1 MMKEDLNNN
10 KVDFEASNLPAISSI
25 SAEVKILKKI
35 LEQMV
40 DNERRRARNELI
52 RIISFALIALLVF
65 LGGGF
70 WLSHNI
76 VRQLKAEG
84 LSKNILP
91 TIAIGKQK
99 LPAAQAAARMANEQE
114 ADLSMSP
121 DTTTFAEAHED
132 VRKSIADL
140 KKENQILSHLLKAH
154 DKKSRALALAILK
167 KRNVSIKDLHSSE
180 KAKNL
185 LVKKTYSVAQ
195 DVPERKA
202 HRTLTM
208 QPAGE
213 IPLRSPI
220 PEP

>member
-1 MMKEDLNNN
+1 MMKQELNNN
-10 KVDFEASNLPAISSI
+10 RVDFGASNLPAISSI

-70 WLSHNI
+70 WLSHDI
-76 VRQLKAEG
+76 VRQLKAESS
-84 LSKNILP
+84 SKNILP
-91 TIAIGKQK
+91 TTVESKER
-99 LPAAQAAARMANEQE
+99 LSAAEVPIPARMANEQE
-114 ADLSMSP
+114 PDLSMSP
-121 DTTTFAEAHED
+121 DTATFAEAHED

-140 KKENQILSHLLKAH
+140 EKENQILSRLLKAH

-167 KRNVSIKDLHSSE
+167 KRNASIEGLHSS
-180 KAKNL
+180 
-185 LVKKTYSVAQ
+185 AQ
-195 DVPERKA
+195 ETPERKA